1 MTGEELRDLSD
12 EALLRELLAFSRCRD
27 AGRLAAALIDHFG
40 GMAELSCATLR
51 EIRSIRG
58 MDRRSA
64 LLLCLIGELS
74 RRHPALGRGGQA
86 VTSPDI
92 AAKLLTAALRDA
104 EGEALCCL
112 CLDKLMRPASCCL
125 ICEGGTDA
133 VPAEPWSV
141 YRAARGAGSRAVI
154 LAHSHPPSSPEPS
167 AEDVE
172 RTGAMAAAL
181 GGAGV
186 TLVDHIV
193 IAGSIYFSLAESG
206 FLPADDPL
214 RQKYL
219 EGFKK

>member
-74 RRHPALGRGGQA
+74 RRH
-86 VTSPDI
+86 
-92 AAKLLTAALRDA
+92 
-104 EGEALCCL
+104 
-112 CLDKLMRPASCCL
+112 PASCCL

-219 EGFKK
+219 EGIKK